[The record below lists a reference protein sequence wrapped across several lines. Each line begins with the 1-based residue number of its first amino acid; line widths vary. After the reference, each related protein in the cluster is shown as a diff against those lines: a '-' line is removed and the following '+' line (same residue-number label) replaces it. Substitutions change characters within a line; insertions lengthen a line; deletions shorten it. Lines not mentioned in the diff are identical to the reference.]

1 VSVTAGKTDAAA
13 TALGDR
19 VPREPIDDFAPYGI
33 WAFTT
38 TRAAGSFSTHGAEP
52 AGEVTARWA
61 ALQDDLAPAG
71 PRFATA
77 AQVHGSRVVV
87 HGTGW
92 EGWLRVRAADGHVAV
107 DRGTGMAVTIA
118 DCVPVFVAHPAG
130 ATALLHSGWRGT
142 EARILERGI
151 DALARR
157 GFSPRELLIHLGPA
171 ICGACYE
178 VSAEVFRRLTG
189 RAVDAPAT
197 VDLRALIAGHARAAG
212 VRHVST
218 SPYCTRCDNGRF
230 FSHRAGDAG
239 RQLGVMIAER

>member
-1 VSVTAGKTDAAA
+1 MTAGTTDAAA

-19 VPREPIDDFAPYGI
+19 IPREPIDDFAPYGI
-33 WAFTT
+33 RAFTT
-38 TRAAGSFSTHGAEP
+38 TRAAGSFSTHGAE
-52 AGEVTARWA
+52 AVGDVTARWT

-71 PRFATA
+71 PRFVTA

-87 HGTGW
+87 HGAGW
-92 EGWLRVRAADGHVAV
+92 EGWLRVRGADGHVAV

-118 DCVPVFVAHPAG
+118 DCVPVFIAHPGG

-142 EARILERGI
+142 EARIVECGI

-157 GFSPRELLIHLGPA
+157 GFSPRELLLHLGPA

-178 VSAEVFRRLTG
+178 VSAEVFGRLTG
-189 RAVDAPAT
+189 RAVDAPAP
-197 VDLRALIAGHARAAG
+197 VDLRALIASHARAAG
-212 VRHVST
+212 VRQIST
-218 SPYCTRCDNGRF
+218 SPFCTRCDNGRF